1 MGEIVQRLRITV
13 NGRAYDV
20 LVEDLGAEAPTAAV
34 SAAASAAAPFADPVP
49 ASAASPPP
57 SAAAGEVRAPMPG
70 VVSEIR
76 VRVGQAVEAGDALL
90 ILEAMK
96 MDNEIPAPAGGTVRE
111 VRVGR
116 GDQVAAQQ
124 VLVILG

>member
-20 LVEDLGAEAPTAAV
+20 LVEDLGAEAPAAAV
-34 SAAASAAAPFADPVP
+34 SVP
-49 ASAASPPP
+49 ASASGPVVDPLP
-57 SAAAGEVRAPMPG
+57 RSAAAGEVRAPMPG

-96 MDNEIPAPAGGTVRE
+96 MDNEIPAPVGGTVRE

-124 VLVILG
+124 VLVLLG